1 MGDKSWYSGLARSKY
16 FSILEAVERIDCRF
30 ADIDSPGVVRA
41 GASKLLQRGLTL
53 ARQEPVDEH
62 FRRVGMGRP
71 RRKPKSA
78 AGSARPAALFPVLG
92 IEIADRQ
99 LLLHCLPNFA
109 AGVAADA
116 ERIFA
121 RDKPI
126 GHMPG
131 IAAGTRGAN
140 DAMPAKFCGHNFKST
155 RGIRPCQIYRGGLD

>member
-1 MGDKSWYSGLARSKY
+1 MNT
-16 FSILEAVERIDCRF
+16 F
-30 ADIDSPGVVRA
+30 AALGW
-41 GASKLLQRGLTL
+41 GA
-53 ARQEPVDEH
+53 
-62 FRRVGMGRP
+62 RVGSP
-71 RRKPKSA
+71 RVP
-78 AGSARPAALFPVLG
+78 PAALGLPPSFQSLG

-121 RDKPI
+121 RGKPI
-126 GHMPG
+126 GHLPG

-155 RGIRPCQIYRGGLD
+155 RGIRPCQICRGGLD